1 MTATT
6 TRSGPVAVAT
16 AANTFALVAMDQQPR
31 KAPSADEGRR
41 RPDNFVQAT
50 DGRARPYTEV
60 TTR

>member
-6 TRSGPVAVAT
+6 TRSGLVAIAT
-16 AANTFALVAMDQQPR
+16 EANSFAVGAMDQQPR
-31 KAPSADEGRR
+31 MALPADEGRR
-41 RPDNFVQAT
+41 RLDNFVQVT